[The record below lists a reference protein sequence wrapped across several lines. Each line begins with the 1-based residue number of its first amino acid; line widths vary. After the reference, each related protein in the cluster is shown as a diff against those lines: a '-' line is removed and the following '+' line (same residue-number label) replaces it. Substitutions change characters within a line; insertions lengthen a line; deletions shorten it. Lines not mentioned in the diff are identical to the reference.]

1 MKHLNYYIA
10 IDADAELA
18 LNLILEKIPCS
29 LTWNADEDGENW
41 EVDIRCREKDAAYI
55 ESMLAAFV

>member
-1 MKHLNYYIA
+1 MKHLNYFIA

-18 LNLILEKIPCS
+18 LNLILEKIPCFI
-29 LTWNADEDGENW
+29 TWHADEDGENW